1 MARVTK
7 DPEERRNE
15 ILDAAQEL
23 FMSKGFEET
32 AVSDIVKKVGVAQ
45 GTFYY
50 YFETKDAVLNAV
62 LDRFMTYITGI
73 FEGIAE
79 NPELDALQ
87 KIQAMLNFDAIF
99 QFASGADTLTAYVHR
114 EENIALHQ
122 RFMDKFFAALIPIL
136 AKVISQGVREGHYNT
151 AYPVETVEILLMGL
165 GGYFHRYYFGDQQV
179 FENKKR
185 AMEDILERL
194 LGAFHIR
201 MQS

>member
-1 MARVTK
+1 MARVSK

-23 FMSKGFEET
+23 FMNKGFEET
-32 AVSDIVKKVGVAQ
+32 SVSDIVKKVGVAQ

-50 YFETKDAVLNAV
+50 YFDSKDTILNAI
-62 LDRFMTYITGI
+62 LDRFMAYINGV
-73 FEGIAE
+73 FKDIAE

-87 KIQAMLNFDAIF
+87 KLQTMLNFDEIF
-99 QFASGADTLTAYVHR
+99 QFALGADTLTAYVHR

-122 RFMDKFFAALIPIL
+122 RFMEKIFAALTPTI
-136 AKVISQGVREGHYNT
+136 AEVIRQGVSEGHFNT

-179 FENKKR
+179 FLSKAR

-194 LGAFHIR
+194 FGTHIR
-201 MQS
+201 MR